1 MGGNHPDNPVLNWC
15 AANAVVRLDPAGHI
29 KPDRSNSGENI
40 RGIVPLTIGVGRWM
54 AKRPR
59 AVGGGGAGGRAVRAR
74 NAVSVVP
81 PMEGVVRKA
90 RKPMRVGEITEKVL
104 AGGYRSTSPQ
114 FRAIVNQML
123 IKEKRFVSAGRG
135 IYRLKK

>member
-1 MGGNHPDNPVLNWC
+1 MADSTL
-15 AANAVVRLDPAGHI
+15 
-29 KPDRSNSGENI
+29 GE
-40 RGIVPLTIGVGRWM
+40 GLTIQQLEALLAQRRRKVTMLLRRQMKIEQRLKSVKEQIRALGGV
-54 AKRPR
+54 
-59 AVGGGGAGGRAVRAR
+59 VAGGESVRAR
-74 NAVSVVP
+74 NAVSLVTAIEQVLF
-81 PMEGVVRKA
+81 KA

-104 AGGYRSTSPQ
+104 ASGYRSTSPQ